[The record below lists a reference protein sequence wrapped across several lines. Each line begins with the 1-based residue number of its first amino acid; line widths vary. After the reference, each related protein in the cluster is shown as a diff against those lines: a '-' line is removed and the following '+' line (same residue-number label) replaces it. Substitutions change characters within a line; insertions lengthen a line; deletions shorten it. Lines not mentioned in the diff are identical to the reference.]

1 MLFFSQINIF
11 AYTYIFP
18 CHMNDLTQEITQLH
32 ADICSALADSR
43 RILLLYALSEK
54 PYTVNDLAEYLGV
67 SQPATSRHLKML
79 RERELV
85 TATRNGA
92 SVEYRLNDPRL
103 IEALN
108 LLRDV
113 LRDRISHRAN
123 LIEELR

>member
-1 MLFFSQINIF
+1 
-11 AYTYIFP
+11 
-18 CHMNDLTQEITQLH
+18 MNDLTQEITQLH